1 MNEGAGIPPGRIGK
15 TKVQKAAQTFNPQTG
30 RILPDL
36 SKKAKTAMN
45 TATETNGAKTTRT
58 KGNNVVMSFLD
69 EKGNPAKSPQE
80 GCRGVHAQLIKTG
93 NTDFLD
99 LRAFT
104 NEDGSPSDMLFR
116 LAAFGASTLGRN
128 EVNTTPEEDGPE
140 EAEQKLLARWNGF
153 RNNSYRS
160 MSSGGA
166 TPVILLAL
174 ERALKAAGLPEDAI
188 NTKVSTWRAKYD
200 ADGIEDEKEQGKAR
214 RKALSD
220 LRGVAEIRAAE
231 KQILQEREDIRA
243 AARPAKSL
251 GDI

>member
-1 MNEGAGIPPGRIGK
+1 M
-15 TKVQKAAQTFNPQTG
+15 QKAAQTFNPQTG

-36 SKKAKTAMN
+36 SKKEKPAMN
-45 TATETNGAKTTRT
+45 TQTETNGAKTTRT

-93 NTDFLD
+93 ETDFLD

-104 NEDGSPSDMLFR
+104 NADGSPSDMLFR

-140 EAEQKLLARWNGF
+140 EAEQKLRARWNGF
-153 RNNSYRS
+153 RNGSYRS

-174 ERALKAAGLPEDAI
+174 ERALKAFVTPEGAHLTELAI
-188 NTKVSTWRAKYD
+188 NEKVSSWRAKYD

-220 LRGVAEIRAAE
+220 LRGVPDIRAAE
-231 KQILQEREDIRA
+231 KAILQEREDARA
-243 AARPAKSL
+243 ASRPAKSL